1 MNRDDLV
8 SDALKRANPVP
19 PGDPEGKPGKSPDEM
34 LAYVKAPTKRPSQ
47 VGTTDVI
54 PARRRRGPF
63 VAVGA
68 FVLTIVLGLG
78 SVLLFRSSPGT
89 LTTPIEEALL
99 SPDPIE
105 TVQSM
110 FDAWNR
116 GDIET
121 YLALQSEAFVDS
133 AARIILEGGE
143 ENQQPASEEAEALI
157 RDDFLYWFLIGTEW
171 ELNECSTEPAP
182 LDRGDLV
189 NCQLTANSAFER
201 AYGVPNEP
209 IPVRYTVKE
218 GFISAGSV
226 YRIGRGVYPTAGAA
240 FFTWVRESI
249 DGGSMEMSSVPCP
262 TDAVYVARQ
271 GRAPSGECSRWIAD
285 HLPTWIATLEPTG

>member
-8 SDALKRANPVP
+8 SDAMKRANPVP
-19 PGDPEGKPGKSPDEM
+19 PGDPEGEPRRSPDEV
-34 LAYVKAPTKRPSQ
+34 LAYVKAPAKRQ
-47 VGTTDVI
+47 VGTTDVM
-54 PARRRRGPF
+54 PARRRRGPV
-63 VAVGA
+63 VAVA
-68 FVLTIVLGLG
+68 ASVLTLVLGLG

-89 LTTPIEEALL
+89 LTARIEEALL

-116 GDIET
+116 GDVET
-121 YLALQSEAFVDS
+121 YLALQSEAFVGS

-143 ENQQPASEEAEALI
+143 EDQQPASEEAEALI

-171 ELNECSTEPAP
+171 ELNECSAVPAP

-189 NCQLTANSAFER
+189 SCQLTANSAFER

-209 IPVRYTVKE
+209 APVRYTVKE
-218 GFISAGSV
+218 GSITAGSV
-226 YRIGRGVYPTAGAA
+226 YRISRGVYPTAAAA
-240 FFTWVRESI
+240 FFSWVEESI
-249 DGGSMEMSSVPCP
+249 DDGSMEMSSVPCP
-262 TDAVYVARQ
+262 TNAVYVARQ
-271 GRAPSGECSRWIAD
+271 GRAPSAECSRWIAD
-285 HLPTWIATLEPTG
+285 HLPTWIATLEATG